1 MEFEYGNKW
10 LYRARNIDLEIKDKI
25 YLIEALYT
33 CCGLQGISYDKISVI
48 TSPENKFERIMA
60 DIDKEKRKLE
70 DLRKQKEQAIYE
82 IQAKIDTLETSPEKT
97 ILMGFYVKGER
108 MEKIA
113 ADIGYEVKYCYR
125 LRKRGIKKL

>member
-97 ILMGFYVKGER
+97 IFFS
-108 MEKIA
+108 
-113 ADIGYEVKYCYR
+113 
-125 LRKRGIKKL
+125 